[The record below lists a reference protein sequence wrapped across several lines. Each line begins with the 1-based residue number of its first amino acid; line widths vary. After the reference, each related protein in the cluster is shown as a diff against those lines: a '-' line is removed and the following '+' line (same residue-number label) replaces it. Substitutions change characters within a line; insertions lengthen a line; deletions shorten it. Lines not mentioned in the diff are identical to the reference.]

1 MVLLFL
7 CPCAFAIQK
16 EHAFQNVTFK
26 AFNAFVEQNF
36 RSKITLTTVLMLL
49 FTITESTDLLNL
61 HQWQQNPQLSDEK
74 RVDLSSWIKSL
85 AREVQ
90 KQTTRPKFKT
100 LFKKSESLNLISN
113 NQIITKV
120 GTKLNDL
127 TDLLGLNS
135 FANNGQLI
143 QKLLP
148 ISKKEIHPILLI
160 CSSSNVCSDKKC

>member
-1 MVLLFL
+1 
-7 CPCAFAIQK
+7 
-16 EHAFQNVTFK
+16 
-26 AFNAFVEQNF
+26 
-36 RSKITLTTVLMLL
+36 
-49 FTITESTDLLNL
+49 
-61 HQWQQNPQLSDEK
+61 
-74 RVDLSSWIKSL
+74 VDLSSWIKSL

-113 NQIITKV
+113 NQIITKI

-135 FANNGQLI
+135 FGNDGQLI

-148 ISKKEIHPILLI
+148 ISKKEI
-160 CSSSNVCSDKKC
+160 NQF